1 MSARSRELFALIPVG
16 LLVTA
21 GFTAVL
27 IVESEQIGD
36 LSFIYGLYFLGL
48 CLATHFVIRA
58 RLPDADPFL
67 FPLVA
72 LLAPLGGALAAWLF
86 PPTDTEDRLMG
97 ETRDWMLQEL
107 NATLRSEV
115 ASASALAKGL
125 SSALGQDIRRVDAT
139 LRPEHAWSGAGVRH

>member
-27 IVESEQIGD
+27 ITEADQLGD
-36 LSFIYGLYFLGL
+36 LSFVYGLYFLGL
-48 CLATHFVIRA
+48 CLATHLVIRA

-72 LLAPLGGALAAWLF
+72 LLAAFAGFGGVRVVRRRRLGPIGGIVVAICSLAAL
-86 PPTDTEDRLMG
+86 EAALYVRLI
-97 ETRDWMLQEL
+97 E
-107 NATLRSEV
+107 N
-115 ASASALAKGL
+115 
-125 SSALGQDIRRVDAT
+125 
-139 LRPEHAWSGAGVRH
+139 

>member
-1 MSARSRELFALIPVG
+1 MSARNRELFALIPVG

-27 IVESEQIGD
+27 IVESEQLGD

-72 LLAPLGGALAAWLF
+72 MVQGSLAGDGWGNYAAVLAVPGLWRFFVTTVVIAASVIAIGTR
-86 PPTDTEDRLMG
+86 PP
-97 ETRDWMLQEL
+97 W
-107 NATLRSEV
+107 
-115 ASASALAKGL
+115 SASPSNA
-125 SSALGQDIRRVDAT
+125 SSSVSTVTA
-139 LRPEHAWSGAGVRH
+139 